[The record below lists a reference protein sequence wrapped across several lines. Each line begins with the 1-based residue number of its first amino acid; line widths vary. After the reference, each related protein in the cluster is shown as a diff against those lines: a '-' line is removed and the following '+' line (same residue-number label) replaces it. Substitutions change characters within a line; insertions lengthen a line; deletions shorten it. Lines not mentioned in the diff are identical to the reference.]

1 MPLCHARDVAFVIA
15 DRMDL
20 AVELG
25 AEGVHLEASRPP
37 LRTARRR
44 LGREAI
50 LGVSCGTSRHRAM
63 VAGEAGADYVAFGP
77 FFPSP
82 AAGEIVPVDPEILT
96 WWTTVAA
103 VPCVAWGGVTLEN
116 CAPLIEAGADFLAV
130 SAAVW
135 DHREGSKAA
144 IRAFND
150 VIVRVGAS

>member
-1 MPLCHARDVAFVIA
+1 
-15 DRMDL
+15 
-20 AVELG
+20 
-25 AEGVHLEASRPP
+25 
-37 LRTARRR
+37 
-44 LGREAI
+44 
-50 LGVSCGTSRHRAM
+50 M